1 MSKRRSSFR
10 RRWRRFARMHPTL
23 AGNLRWTAALAA
35 VLIAGLVLIL
45 LGWRQRLKQPSPVEE
60 DAVRA
65 AAMQTAASEETPLLP
80 EETQESEPTEA
91 PSKEPTAYTAA
102 EDMQRIL
109 AETSRP
115 TVVPDPTVPMEPLP
129 TVAPMATVPPQIDG
143 VPAEYYTQTVQN
155 VADYSDPAQNGLI
168 RPWLVVNDSKTDSY
182 TRADEIAMPA
192 SVNYTELEGIVTFR
206 GSNYRDGAS
215 YGKLAQKPTSM
226 SIVWEKRI
234 GALDDWSGVGWTGQ
248 ASAVRWPE
256 ELRLQMNLNADKKNK
271 DGLVEVLYGTLDGRI
286 YFLDLDDGSE
296 TRSAINIGA
305 PIKGSLSIDP
315 RGIPLLYCGQGIY
328 DVGGRRVDCGTRIWS
343 LIDQSL
349 LYFIDGRDDYAV
361 RKWRTFDS
369 SPLVDAT
376 SDTLI
381 QCGENGVLYT
391 LKLNTKFENGK
402 VSISPETVRYV
413 YEQSIDGQVGTEN
426 SLAIYD
432 HYAYFANNVGII
444 QCVDLNT
451 MELKWC
457 FNAQNDID
465 ASLVIEVEADGTVA
479 LYGANEQDKRGSRGR
494 SQMFKLNAL
503 TGEMLWYRDSDKIY
517 QNDKNGGGSFATP
530 CVGKESLGNLVYFH
544 ICRTEDT
551 GAVLY
556 ALNKADGEIV
566 WRREMGRYG
575 WSTPTCVYTEAG
587 DGYLL
592 VGSSNGMLRLL
603 DGLTGE
609 QIAAVDLD
617 SNIEGSPMVFEGR
630 IVVGTRGQRIFGVQI
645 S

>member
-10 RRWRRFARMHPTL
+10 RRWRRFARLHPTL

-65 AAMQTAASEETPLLP
+65 AAMQTAAPEETLLLP

-115 TVVPDPTVPMEPLP
+115 MVVPDPTVPMEPLP

-168 RPWLVVNDSKTDSY
+168 RPWLVVNDSKTDRY

-361 RKWRTFDS
+361 RKWRAFDS

-451 MELKWC
+451 M
-457 FNAQNDID
+457 
-465 ASLVIEVEADGTVA
+465 
-479 LYGANEQDKRGSRGR
+479 
-494 SQMFKLNAL
+494 
-503 TGEMLWYRDSDKIY
+503 
-517 QNDKNGGGSFATP
+517 
-530 CVGKESLGNLVYFH
+530 
-544 ICRTEDT
+544 
-551 GAVLY
+551 
-556 ALNKADGEIV
+556 
-566 WRREMGRYG
+566 
-575 WSTPTCVYTEAG
+575 
-587 DGYLL
+587 
-592 VGSSNGMLRLL
+592 
-603 DGLTGE
+603 
-609 QIAAVDLD
+609 
-617 SNIEGSPMVFEGR
+617 
-630 IVVGTRGQRIFGVQI
+630 
-645 S
+645 